1 MIEEELNKNHNQQS
15 KEPISKAVLIKR
27 TTKFAHDC
35 VNLAMLFRKDKP
47 GYHIQNQLIRC
58 STSVASNYR
67 AANLAQSKASFVAK
81 LSIVIEEADESS
93 FWLEFGQF
101 QGVIK
106 SDETNRLIQEANELA
121 LIFISARKSIQ
132 TSIDKSK

>member
-1 MIEEELNKNHNQQS
+1 MIEEELNKTHNQQS
-15 KEPISKAVLIKR
+15 KEPINKAVMIKR

-35 VNLAMLFRKDKP
+35 VNLAMLFRKDKL

-67 AANLAQSKASFVAK
+67 AANLAQSKAAFVAK

-121 LIFISARKSIQ
+121 LIFISSRKSIQ
-132 TSIDKSK
+132 TSLDKSK